1 MKIITPSIRPVKDYD
16 GDQIL
21 LELDSAARLCYKS
34 EGKINYNNLGNVIR
48 SCIKNGHTSVLE
60 HVSLSFNV
68 VLDNGILR
76 EWTRHRIASY
86 SVESTRYCDYSSKGG
101 IKYIAPI
108 EFEQDSA
115 AYKIWKKSCE
125 QDEATYNE
133 MAELRCQPQERRS
146 VLNFSVACEMRFTA
160 NLRSLRNLLS
170 LRCAKTAHLHMRE
183 LCIPLL
189 LYLKDLIPVV
199 FDDIDYD
206 HDFVDKYLGGDVKN
220 YTKYVYLF
228 PTLGT
233 YDDILSA
240 EKCKRMFIEYFDQKL
255 DINITRN
262 DIRDTRYLKYY
273 DNCCEVALCCSVI
286 QTTCDQ
292 KDLVVYLCI
301 DNVYDVSSRLIDD
314 KFSDVEAFNIM
325 HTLKLI
331 LDEAVEITDEEF
343 NKIEIPTYQT
353 IKQLFTDNPDMYE
366 EYLKY
371 EEEKNNG

>member
-1 MKIITPSIRPVKDYD
+1 MKIIRPSIRPVKEYD

-108 EFEQDSA
+108 EFEEGSA
-115 AYKIWKKSCE
+115 AYKIWKRSCE
-125 QDEATYNE
+125 QDEAAYNE
-133 MAELRCQPQERRS
+133 LAELQCQPQERRS

-170 LRCAKTAHLHMRE
+170 LRCDKTAHLHMRE
-183 LCIPLL
+183 ICIPLM
-189 LYLKDLIPVV
+189 LYLKDLIPIV

-206 HDFVDKYLGGDVKN
+206 HDFVDKYLDGDVKN
-220 YTKYVYLF
+220 YKKYVNTY
-228 PTLGT
+228 PTLES
-233 YDDILSA
+233 YRNILDV
-240 EKCKRMFIEYFDQKL
+240 EKCKRMFIEYFDMKL

-262 DIRDTRYLKYY
+262 DIRDTRYVKYY
-273 DNCCEVALCCSVI
+273 ENCSEVVICCSVI
-286 QTTCDQ
+286 QTACNQ
-292 KDLVVYLCI
+292 KDLVVYLSMN
-301 DNVYDVSSRLIDD
+301 DTYDVASRLIDENY
-314 KFSDVEAFNIM
+314 SDVPEFNIL

-331 LDEAVEITDEEF
+331 IEDNIDITDDGF
-343 NKIEIPTYQT
+343 NKTEIKPNPILIE
-353 IKQLFTDNPDMYE
+353 LSNPDVYEKYIDYE
-366 EYLKY
+366 EAKD
-371 EEEKNNG
+371 NG

>member
-108 EFEQDSA
+108 EFEEGSA
-115 AYKIWKKSCE
+115 AYKIWKRSCE
-125 QDEATYNE
+125 HDEAAYNE
-133 MAELRCQPQERRS
+133 MAELQCQPQERRS

-189 LYLKDLIPVV
+189 LYLKDLIPIV

-206 HDFVDKYLGGDVKN
+206 HDFVDKYLGGNVKN

-228 PTLGT
+228 PTLES
-233 YDDILSA
+233 YSDILA
-240 EKCKRMFIEYFDQKL
+240 VEKCKRMFIEYFDQKL

-262 DIRDTRYLKYY
+262 DISDTRYVKYY
-273 DNCCEVALCCSVI
+273 ENCGEVVICCSVI
-286 QTTCDQ
+286 RTASDQ
-292 KDLVVYLCI
+292 KDLVVYLSI
-301 DNVYDVSSRLIDD
+301 NDAYDVASRIIDENY
-314 KFSDVEAFNIM
+314 SDVPEFNIL
-325 HTLKLI
+325 HTLKLVVEDNINIIKPNPI
-331 LDEAVEITDEEF
+331 L
-343 NKIEIPTYQT
+343 IE
-353 IKQLFTDNPDMYE
+353 LSDPDVYE

>member
-1 MKIITPSIRPVKDYD
+1 MKIIKPSIRPVKDYD

-115 AYKIWKKSCE
+115 AYKIWKRSCE
-125 QDEATYNE
+125 QDEAAYNE
-133 MAELRCQPQERRS
+133 MAELKCQPQERRS

-189 LYLKDLIPVV
+189 LYLKDLIPIV

-206 HDFVDKYLGGDVKN
+206 HDFVDKYLDGDVKN
-220 YTKYVYLF
+220 YKKYVNTY
-228 PTLGT
+228 PTLES
-233 YDDILSA
+233 YRNILDV
-240 EKCKRMFIEYFDQKL
+240 EKCKRMFIEYFDMKL

-262 DIRDTRYLKYY
+262 DIRDTRYVKYY
-273 DNCCEVALCCSVI
+273 ENCSEVVICCSVI
-286 QTTCDQ
+286 QTACNQ
-292 KDLVVYLCI
+292 KDLVVYLSMN
-301 DNVYDVSSRLIDD
+301 DTYDVASRLIDENY
-314 KFSDVEAFNIM
+314 SDVPEFNIL

-331 LDEAVEITDEEF
+331 IEDNIDITDDGF
-343 NKIEIPTYQT
+343 NKTEIKPNPILIE
-353 IKQLFTDNPDMYE
+353 LSNPDVYEKYIDYE
-366 EYLKY
+366 EAKD
-371 EEEKNNG
+371 NG

>member
-1 MKIITPSIRPVKDYD
+1 MKIIRPSIRPVKEYD

-108 EFEQDSA
+108 EFEEGSA
-115 AYKIWKKSCE
+115 AYKIWKRSCE
-125 QDEATYNE
+125 QDEAAYNE
-133 MAELRCQPQERRS
+133 LAELQCQPQERRS

-170 LRCAKTAHLHMRE
+170 LRCDKTAHLHMRE
-183 LCIPLL
+183 ICIPLL
-189 LYLKDLIPVV
+189 LYLKDLIPIV

-206 HDFVDKYLGGDVKN
+206 HDFVDKYLDGDVKS
-220 YTKYVYLF
+220 YIKYVYLF

-233 YDDILSA
+233 YGDILSA

-331 LDEAVEITDEEF
+331 LDEAVEITDEEY

-353 IKQLFTDNPDMYE
+353 IKQLFMDNPDVYE

-371 EEEKNNG
+371 EEENDNG